1 MDDQLARPDYC
12 YGFYIDNERLK
23 LWLLSPLA
31 MTFLIAFKQQMKQ
44 PTKVKF
50 INNTNLLHVH

>member
-1 MDDQLARPDYC
+1 MDNQLARPDYC

-50 INNTNLLHVH
+50 INNTN

>member
-1 MDDQLARPDYC
+1 MDIQLVRSGYC

-31 MTFLIAFKQQMKQ
+31 MTFSIAFKQQMKQ
-44 PTKVKF
+44 LTKVKF